1 MQYPYIEWYS
11 DNGRVVLEL
20 DPSQME
26 VVDIQEAF
34 PRKEKGSKELLED
47 EKKRAQAFG
56 NFMSGMVKGLSK
68 ENRKKGGDGNSP

>member
-1 MQYPYIEWYS
+1 M
-11 DNGRVVLEL
+11 VLEL
-20 DPSQME
+20 DPSQIE
-26 VVDIQEAF
+26 VVDIQGTF

-68 ENRKKGGDGNSP
+68 ENRKKGGDGNVTGIAIG